1 MEATLSAS
9 LFKQIPTRDLKG
21 TPLAERLRPQ
31 SFEEIWGQASA
42 IGPRSVYGRLIQ
54 ADRIPNTIIWGPPG
68 SGKTTFARLLASKSQ
83 SQFLALSAITSG
95 AKDLREVGERASEQ
109 RRSYGTKTLVFVDEI
124 HRLNKSQ
131 QDVLLPFIEAG
142 EFTLVGATTENPS
155 YELNRALLSRSHLL
169 VFSRLDDTAL
179 NGLLVEALGKLNI
192 PREQLLTEDAHKA
205 LVSFADGDARRLLNA
220 IEILSLFFDQES
232 SQNETHPDAFAFPLT
247 AEAVAK
253 ALGQRPIHYDKDSD
267 QHYDV
272 ISAFIKSIRGSD
284 PQAAVYYLA
293 RMIKGGEDPV
303 FIARRLVILASEDI
317 GNADPR
323 GLSLAVAAL
332 QATELIGLP
341 EARISLAQCALYLA
355 CAPKSNSSYVAIDAA
370 LAEVEK
376 SGTLPVPLKLR
387 SAKTDAMKK
396 IGYGKDYK
404 YPHSEPRG
412 FSQQRYLPDSIH
424 DANFFEAST
433 HGFEK
438 NMQAYLDWLRG
449 PTPKT

>member
-1 MEATLSAS
+1 MNAS
-9 LFKQIPTRDLKG
+9 LFNQVPTRDLKG

-169 VFSRLDDTAL
+169 VFSRLDEAAL

-192 PREQLLTEDAHKA
+192 SREQLLTEDGHKA
-205 LVSFADGDARRLLNA
+205 LVSYADGDARRLLNA
-220 IEILSLFFDQES
+220 IEILSLFLDQES
-232 SQNETHPDAFAFPLT
+232 LQNETHPESFVFPLT
-247 AEAVAK
+247 AEAVGK

-341 EARISLAQCALYLA
+341 EARIALAQCALYLA
-355 CAPKSNSSYVAIDAA
+355 CAPKSNSSYMAIDAA

-387 SAKTDAMKK
+387 SAKTEAMKR

-412 FSQQRYLPDSIH
+412 FSQQTYLPESIQ
-424 DANFFEAST
+424 DVKFFEASS

-449 PTPKT
+449 QNSKT